1 MIETERLIM
10 RKITTGDFE
19 ATSRILGDA
28 QTMYAWEHGFSEE
41 EVRSWLGENAA
52 RYERDGFSFLAAVE
66 RSSGE
71 IIGFIGPLVETIEGC
86 RHFGIAY
93 ILGRERWGLGYATE
107 GAQASLA
114 YAFERL
120 GAERVIAEIRP
131 ENAASRRV
139 AERLGMK
146 TAGRFIKH
154 YRGKDMPHLIYAIS
168 KEEWAASGQTPP
180 APESA

>member
-1 MIETERLIM
+1 MIKTERLIM
-10 RKITTGDFE
+10 RKITAEDFE
-19 ATSRILGDA
+19 AASRILGDA
-28 QTMYAWEHGFSEE
+28 QVMYAWEHGFSED

-93 ILGRERWGLGYATE
+93 ILDKERWGLGYATE
-107 GAQASLA
+107 GARASLA

-131 ENAASRRV
+131 ENEASRHV

-154 YRGKDMPHLIYAIS
+154 YRGKEMPHLIYAVS
-168 KEEWAASGQTPP
+168 KEDWAASSQTPP